1 MGQTKIPPT
10 EASLL
15 MSLEMVFGAIL
26 GYLVLGE
33 NLTGFE
39 FIGVILMSTGIVLA
53 QLPSPWK
60 LGPILGS
67 KK

>member
-1 MGQTKIPPT
+1 
-10 EASLL
+10 

-33 NLTGFE
+33 NLTGLE